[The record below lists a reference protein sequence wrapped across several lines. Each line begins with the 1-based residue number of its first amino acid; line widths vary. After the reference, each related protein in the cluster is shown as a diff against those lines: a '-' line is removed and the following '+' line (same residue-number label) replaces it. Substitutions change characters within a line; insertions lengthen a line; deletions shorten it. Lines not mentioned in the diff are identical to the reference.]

1 MGIKMP
7 SIAELLFFYK
17 FGEIFKNL
25 SIKIW
30 FYITNI
36 NILNKQ
42 YTPSNQT
49 FQESFNKINKRDEE
63 ENINEVSSGIEK
75 KAKEVIVA
83 DKCFTKQTEV
93 EWPKK
98 LDTVFVDYGY
108 TVWYGYHENDD
119 IDFIGFQYND
129 DKDKEC
135 WTIKKYDSTQKN
147 ISSILYMPLNKTYTR
162 VEIMDIIE
170 EDVDKLSYENVRKR
184 QGLSSVSKVKL
195 AKAFNLFKAS
205 TQKFLEDHISV
216 DFIKNEKPMSNTYL
230 ESDTGEQI
238 DLYELGELN
247 LTENIEQIDFCWEQH
262 GEYTENYIQHAFVAI
277 TLEGIFQENDSE
289 IKHRKTIYLDFG
301 GIIVFTEVYKLY
313 EDYNPCYRNFRNHPN
328 YKAESYRDLG
338 NLTPL
343 KSLQL
348 TTILQVSLAWNSAYA
363 LFSRNCM
370 DFANNIKEKLQD
382 GGYLN
387 ASLENSIYHS
397 MGNNANTI
405 MFYGQGKNEI
415 WNIITFHWLRSSL
428 SRRN

>member
-1 MGIKMP
+1 MIQKQNTMHQKYK
-7 SIAELLFFYK
+7 LLSVCTVLYFF
-17 FGEIFKNL
+17 
-25 SIKIW
+25 
-30 FYITNI
+30 
-36 NILNKQ
+36 Q
-42 YTPSNQT
+42 
-49 FQESFNKINKRDEE
+49 
-63 ENINEVSSGIEK
+63 
-75 KAKEVIVA
+75 VIVA
-83 DKCFTKQTEV
+83 DKFCLTNDDTHTKWLDNV
-93 EWPKK
+93 K
-98 LDTVFVDYGY
+98 LDRVLLNETYD
-108 TVWYGYHENDD
+108 VWYGYRD
-119 IDFIGFQYND
+119 IMRFVGFHYDERNGCW
-129 DKDKEC
+129 KTIEC
-135 WTIKKYDSTQKN
+135 VGTPKN
-147 ISSILYMPLNKTYTR
+147 ISLSTPLNNTYTH
-162 VEIMDIIE
+162 EDLMMIIE
-170 EDVDKLSYENVRKR
+170 GDKLSSENVGKKQFRP
-184 QGLSSVSKVKL
+184 SSDTKL
-195 AKAFNLFKAS
+195 TKAFNLFKAS

-262 GEYTENYIQHAFVAI
+262 GDYTENYIQHAFVAI